1 MNDALVVIQNYYKA
15 FSTLSVDACEPFFT
29 LPCMFVGLHGTFAVT
44 NREDFARVLGPAI
57 EALKSQDY
65 QRSEFLEP
73 QSTALTEKAVLVRG
87 VAVRYRAAGAELQRI
102 AVSYVM
108 HYSGGAWKIAACIA
122 AQ

>member
-15 FSTLSVDACEPFFT
+15 FSTLDLDACVPFFT
-29 LPCMFVGLHGTFAVT
+29 LPCMFVGLRGSVALA
-44 NREDFARVLGPAI
+44 NREDFTRVLGPAI

-73 QSTALTEKAVLVRG
+73 QPTALTEKAVLVRG
-87 VAVRYRAAGAELQRI
+87 MAVRYRDSGAELQRI

-108 HYSGGAWKIAACIA
+108 HQTSGAWKIAVCIA